1 MTSTV
6 TLLQQPDAFE
16 RLAAI
21 LPRIAAGAEHH
32 DATDEFVAENYKA
45 LQEARLMS
53 AAVPAELGGD
63 GLDAAD
69 LSRLLATLARSCS
82 STSLAFAMHTH
93 VVALLA
99 WRWRNQG
106 APVDGLLRRVAD
118 EQIVLISS
126 GGSDWLDS
134 SGTARRT
141 EGGFAV
147 EAVKGF
153 ASGVPAGTMLNTSA
167 VYDDPEAGPT
177 VLHFMVPLNAPNVAI
192 EPTWRAMG
200 MRGTGSHQV
209 RLSGF
214 FVPDAA
220 VAARRP
226 KGRWHPLFHLVSMIA
241 IPIIYSVYF
250 GIGEALRDIAVASAR
265 RRPPTSSLVERIGAL
280 ETDLACARY
289 ALADMLAA
297 SAGQPGPETT
307 NRIFLGRANV
317 VRALMDVAEKSL
329 EIAQGSGYLRTGPT
343 ERLFRDIQ
351 AARFHPLQSPAQ
363 QDLAGRMALGLDIDG
378 ELDGRR

>member
-1 MTSTV
+1 
-6 TLLQQPDAFE
+6 
-16 RLAAI
+16 
-21 LPRIAAGAEHH
+21 
-32 DATDEFVAENYKA
+32 
-45 LQEARLMS
+45 MS

-63 GLDAAD
+63 GLDAQD
-69 LSRLLATLARSCS
+69 LSRLLAALAHSCS
-82 STSLAFAMHTH
+82 STALALAMHTH

-99 WRWRNQG
+99 WRWRHQG

-126 GGSDWLDS
+126 GGSDWLES
-134 SGTARRT
+134 SGTAQRT
-141 EGGFAV
+141 DGGFVV
-147 EAVKGF
+147 EATKGF
-153 ASGVPAGTMLNTSA
+153 ASGVPAGTLLNTSA

-177 VLHFMVPLNAPNVAI
+177 VLHFMVPLNAANVAI

-214 FVPDAA
+214 FVPDNA

-250 GIGEALRDIAVASAR
+250 GIGEALRDAAVAAAK
-265 RRPPTSSLVERIGAL
+265 RRPPTSSLIGRIGAL
-280 ETDLACARY
+280 ETDLAGARY

-297 SAGQPGPETT
+297 SGGQPGPETT
-307 NRIFLGRANV
+307 NRIFLDRANL

-329 EIAQGSGYLRTGPT
+329 EIAQGGAICGQARSSASSATSRPPASTRSRPLPSRILQGGWRWGSILTGNRTGGR
-343 ERLFRDIQ
+343 E
-351 AARFHPLQSPAQ
+351 HPSSNC
-363 QDLAGRMALGLDIDG
+363 GRCTPLPRRTGGASCPFVGKVRPGLTPKIM
-378 ELDGRR
+378 GR